1 MLHLHRNQVFQLP
14 TYNGMQPVNPT
25 CKTTSFEFS
34 QSFAQDDAKSYEVIV
49 AGIDETGRLVV
60 ELFHSELRM
69 LASLSSL
76 SDIFFWVSLQVG
88 T

>member
-1 MLHLHRNQVFQLP
+1 VCFICTP

-34 QSFAQDDAKSYEVIV
+34 QSFAQDDAKSYKVIV
-49 AGIDETGRLVV
+49 IGNDETGRLVV

-69 LASLSSL
+69 LASASSL
-76 SDIFFWVSLQVG
+76 SDIFFGFHYKWG
-88 T
+88 PDP